1 MSPFSRRYALFALAA
16 APVVLM
22 AAARGE
28 THGGAPQASAA
39 SSLSLSLPV
48 AFLVAAPVGFLA
60 GGVTLT
66 VMSVDASAR
75 GIVAVVRRASDGVEA
90 SLEFSGDVG
99 VSALFGVAAVISV
112 TTVVAGWLL
121 SVAGEV
127 ICIVP
132 NALGEALL
140 HNEKVR

>member
-1 MSPFSRRYALFALAA
+1 MSPLPRRRALLSLAV
-16 APVVLM
+16 APLVFM
-22 AAARGE
+22 AAARCE
-28 THGGAPQASAA
+28 AQTGAPAASAA

-60 GGVTLT
+60 GGVTLM

-75 GIVAVVRRASDGVEA
+75 GIVAVVRRTSDGVEA

>member
-1 MSPFSRRYALFALAA
+1 MSTMSRRRALFSLAA
-16 APVVLM
+16 APL
-22 AAARGE
+22 ALLQAARSE
-28 THGGAPQASAA
+28 AHTGAPEASAA

-75 GIVAVVRRASDGVEA
+75 GVVAVVRRSSDGADA

-99 VSALFGVAAVISV
+99 VSALFGIAAVISV

-127 ICIVP
+127 VCIVP
-132 NALGEALL
+132 NAIGEALL
-140 HNEKVR
+140 YNEKVL

>member
-1 MSPFSRRYALFALAA
+1 MSALTRRRALFSLAA
-16 APVVLM
+16 MPLALM
-22 AAARGE
+22 AAASVE
-28 THGGAPQASAA
+28 AQTGAPQASAA

-75 GIVAVVRRASDGVEA
+75 GVVAVVRRASDGAEA

-99 VSALFGVAAVISV
+99 ASALFGIAAVISV

-140 HNEKVR
+140 YNEKVL